1 MTAAVYALQLL
12 STAALGLFAGA
23 MLTEGLLLVPWWR
36 SLAPGEFLS
45 WYAANGSRL
54 QDYFGPLTWL
64 AGLLA
69 LGGAFASIWS
79 GHPGRWAAAV
89 AAALMLLAVS
99 SFFVYFGRANAS
111 FAAGAVRAAD
121 LPAEL
126 ARWAAWH
133 WVRTGLSLGALASA
147 LLSLRRV
154 G

>member
-69 LGGAFASIWS
+69 L
-79 GHPGRWAAAV
+79 
-89 AAALMLLAVS
+89 LAVS